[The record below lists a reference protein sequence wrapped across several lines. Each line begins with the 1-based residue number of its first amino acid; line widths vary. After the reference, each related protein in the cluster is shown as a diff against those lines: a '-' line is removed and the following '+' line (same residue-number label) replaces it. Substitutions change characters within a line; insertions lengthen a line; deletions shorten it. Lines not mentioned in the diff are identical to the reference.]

1 MVDEM
6 KGKTTLA
13 AVPVTLEASR
23 PLNERDFFPDASIEE
38 MDNHLNFYLA
48 INCDVD
54 ALFGTHVDTAD
65 NDDYLNVYANY
76 NLDTGEVEDRL
87 EITLCRGDG
96 VDVPMECL
104 LSDDE
109 RAMLLAQ
116 MRDYCQRCGTPL
128 DKWRE
133 KYLAEQEA
141 EAASKVKKTTK
152 QEGENKMGSREIS
165 LWIDERWAD
174 ALEKHLPGHDLQK
187 KMEELLNGL
196 TEQLPEQVRE
206 DIRQQIHAEDE
217 RMEQEREAQRRFSA
231 LKVTEDGRDSFLI
244 SEGGMN
250 LLNLSGCIRGYL
262 NRDTGVPFASTLY
275 RACECDATEFKS
287 ALAERADNT
296 GRVVGAF
303 MVDVDAEKLSTL
315 DECGEWHEYK
325 FHDLSVA
332 AYAANRKTQERPERR
347 QEIFAEKLRGKDL
360 TPVVETHGP
369 TPMMGQSI

>member
-1 MVDEM
+1 MVDEV
-6 KGKTTLA
+6 KGQTSLA
-13 AVPVTLEASR
+13 AVPVTLETSR

-38 MDNHLNFYLA
+38 MDNHLNFYLV

-104 LSDDE
+104 LSGDE

-133 KYLAEQEA
+133 KYLAERED
-141 EAASKVKKTTK
+141 EAASTARKTTK

-206 DIRQQIHAEDE
+206 DIRREIRAEDE

-231 LKVTEDGRDSFLI
+231 LKVTEDGRDSFFI
-244 SEGGMN
+244 SEGGMS
-250 LLNLSGCIRGYL
+250 LLNVSGSVRNYLST
-262 NRDTGVPFASTLY
+262 DAPFASTLY
-275 RACECDATEFKS
+275 RARECDATEFKS

-296 GRVVGAF
+296 GRVIGVF

-315 DECGEWHEYK
+315 DECGDWHEYK

-347 QEIFAEKLRGKDL
+347 QEIFAEKLCGKEL
-360 TPVVETHGP
+360 MPVVEAHGSA
-369 TPMMGQSI
+369 PMMSQMM

>member
-76 NLDTGEVEDRL
+76 NLDTGEVEDHL
-87 EITLCRGDG
+87 EIILCRGDG

-104 LSDDE
+104 LSGDE

-133 KYLAEQEA
+133 KYLAEREA
-141 EAASKVKKTTK
+141 EAASTVRKNTK

>member
-1 MVDEM
+1 MADEV
-6 KGKTTLA
+6 KGQTALV

-23 PLNERDFFPDASIEE
+23 PINERDFFPDASIEE
-38 MDNHLNFYLA
+38 MDNHLNFYLV

-109 RAMLLAQ
+109 RAMLLTQ

-133 KYLAEQEA
+133 KYLTEREA
-141 EAASKVKKTTK
+141 EAASTVRKTTK

-187 KMEELLNGL
+187 KMEELLDGL

-206 DIRQQIHAEDE
+206 DIRREIRAEDE

-231 LKVTEDGRDSFLI
+231 LKVTKDGQDSFLI
-244 SEGGMN
+244 SEGGMS
-250 LLNLSGCIRGYL
+250 LLNVSGSIRNYLST
-262 NRDTGVPFASTLY
+262 DAPFASTLY
-275 RACECDATEFKS
+275 RARECDATEFKS

-296 GRVVGAF
+296 GRVIGVF
-303 MVDVDAEKLSTL
+303 MVDVDAETLSTL
-315 DECGEWHEYK
+315 DECGGWHEYK

-332 AYAANRKTQERPERR
+332 AYAANRKTQQRQERR
-347 QEIFAEKLRGKDL
+347 QEIFAEKLRGKEL
-360 TPVVETHGP
+360 VPVVEAHGP
-369 TPMMGQSI
+369 TPMMGQTM